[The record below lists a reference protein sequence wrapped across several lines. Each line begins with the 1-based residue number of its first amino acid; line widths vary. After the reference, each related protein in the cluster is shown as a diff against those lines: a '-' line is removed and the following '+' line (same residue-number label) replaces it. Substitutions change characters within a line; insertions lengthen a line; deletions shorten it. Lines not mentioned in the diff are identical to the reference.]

1 MNEQSIIVYKI
12 ICTMGERESLS
23 RASLELIHVS
33 HAFILDFLSEN
44 LIVFRL
50 SDQ

>member
-1 MNEQSIIVYKI
+1 
-12 ICTMGERESLS
+12 MGERESLS
-23 RASLELIHVS
+23 RASLWLIDVS
-33 HAFILDFLSEN
+33 PAFILDFLSEN